1 MAQDLKAY
9 KYFSKASKEGVVSV
23 DLYNNWAVS
32 SFKLGM
38 VDKSVQLLK
47 KAIKLSPDHAESH
60 YNLGIDY
67 RQKGMFKEAQEEM
80 GLAMQLRNK
89 NKK

>member
-1 MAQDLKAY
+1 MGQDLKAY
-9 KYFSKASKEGVVSV
+9 KFFSKASKEGIVSV
-23 DLYNNWAVS
+23 DLYNNWAMS
-32 SFKLGM
+32 SFKLGL
-38 VDKSVQLLK
+38 VDKSIQLLN